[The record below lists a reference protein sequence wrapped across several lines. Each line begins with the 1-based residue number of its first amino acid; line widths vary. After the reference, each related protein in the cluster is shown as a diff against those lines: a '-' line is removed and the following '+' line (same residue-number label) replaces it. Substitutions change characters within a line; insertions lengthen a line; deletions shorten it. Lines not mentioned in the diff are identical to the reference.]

1 MLCQATGQLLPGDT
15 VTYCCWPLGNG
26 QQAGQRCHPS
36 ASIFTHALGRAD
48 KHENSTV
55 CKLLEPRGGTHG
67 KGGLGPHGAAR
78 DKVRRMNGKGAATPD
93 NPTLNFSLPFLILCG
108 SWNLLRLEEGPFE
121 YI

>member
-1 MLCQATGQLLPGDT
+1 MPGYWPALAWRHCHLL
-15 VTYCCWPLGNG
+15 LL
-26 QQAGQRCHPS
+26 ALGQRPTGGAKMSPFGKHIHTLS
-36 ASIFTHALGRAD
+36 GRAD

-108 SWNLLRLEEGPFE
+108 SWNLLRLETESFE
-121 YI
+121 